1 MNIIKNKPN
10 GWKEKIQ
17 YATACFMLLT
27 GASMS
32 MYQCFSLGDIA
43 GGVLGYVAQT
53 LVYAASIFGVGLYI
67 QSKFGEIK
75 NYLIEK
81 EYDSNNAV
89 DKKQLEN
96 AA

>member
-1 MNIIKNKPN
+1 
-10 GWKEKIQ
+10 
-17 YATACFMLLT
+17 
-27 GASMS
+27 MS
-32 MYQCFSLGDIA
+32 MYQCLSSRDIA

-75 NYLIEK
+75 NYLVEK
-81 EYDSNNAV
+81 EYGSNNAV

>member
-1 MNIIKNKPN
+1 MNTVKKKHN
-10 GWKEKIQ
+10 GWKEKVQ
-17 YATACFMLLT
+17 YTTACFMLLT

-32 MYQCFSLGDIA
+32 MYQCFSSGDIA

-75 NYLIEK
+75 NYLVEK
-81 EYDSNNAV
+81 EYDSNNTV
-89 DKKQLEN
+89 DEKPLE
-96 AA
+96 AAA